1 MATTTKA
8 GVHAPATLHLEIC
21 LENKYVKSSQGA
33 GHIQE
38 AVRRHNIKDLPSGL
52 LAYSVRVRPYSN
64 DYVQS
69 YPYKPDFWTTIYVSI
84 EE

>member
-8 GVHAPATLHLEIC
+8 GAHAPATLHLEIC
-21 LENKYVKSSQGA
+21 LEGKYVKSSQGE